1 MSTSISTDRK
11 RMSVDLLTPE
21 GSVFSGQAWMVVAP
35 SVSGELG
42 ILPRHQPIVAAL
54 RPGET
59 RLKMLDD
66 SQLVLATTTGY
77 MSVEEDRV
85 LILVEQAERA
95 DEIDQNRARAALQRA
110 QDALAEAGDDESARN
125 LAQAALRRAE
135 NRLRV
140 SDKQH

>member
-66 SQLVLATTTGY
+66 SQLVFATTTFF
-77 MSVEEDRV
+77 
-85 LILVEQAERA
+85 
-95 DEIDQNRARAALQRA
+95 
-110 QDALAEAGDDESARN
+110 
-125 LAQAALRRAE
+125 AQATLRAGRGAISRSESGAE
-135 NRLRV
+135 GA
-140 SDKQH
+140 